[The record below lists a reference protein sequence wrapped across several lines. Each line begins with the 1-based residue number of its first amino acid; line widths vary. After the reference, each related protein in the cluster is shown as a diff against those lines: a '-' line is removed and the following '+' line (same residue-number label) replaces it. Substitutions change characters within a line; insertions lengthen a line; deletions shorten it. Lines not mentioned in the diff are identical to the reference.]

1 MRIFREVAGYSFGHA
16 DIVRRAMSKKKA
28 DVLEAERADFIA
40 GAAQRGVDGKTA
52 TKLFDDLANF
62 ANYAFNK
69 SHAAA
74 YAVLSYRTAY
84 LKAHYPCEYFSA
96 LLTSV
101 LGNQVKIAEYI
112 GECNK
117 RGISVLPPDINRSR
131 ADFHG
136 SGNTI
141 RFGLLALKNVGG
153 QFVESLCRERE
164 GQDFASFEDFVERM
178 SGKDMNKRMIE
189 ALIKAG
195 AFDSLGTYRS
205 RLLSAYEQIID
216 TIAQKNRDNVA
227 GQLDMFSMVPEVRAK
242 SSFSYPPIP
251 EYTKREKLM
260 LEKDASGMYF
270 SGHLLD
276 GYDKCIAD
284 LRTKDIGSLSDENG
298 ALLPDRTRVRI
309 AGVITSVTIKTTK
322 NDQRMAFFTLEDRT
336 GEIECLMFAKTY
348 ESLGHMVRLD
358 NALYI
363 DGNLSVREDEVKVLV
378 GTAGELVDDEHYTP
392 KPARST
398 SPVGIGVP
406 DGPRS
411 TSHVG
416 TGVPDGPHPATPR
429 QTAPKIKKLYLRVP
443 DTECTLYRKALN
455 LAEIFDEGLCVPLV
469 FYNSATKAYIPHQ
482 KGIALSPFVM
492 GQLID
497 LLGKENVI
505 YQ

>member
-284 LRTKDIGSLSDENG
+284 LRTKDIGSLSDESG

-392 KPARST
+392 KSA
-398 SPVGIGVP
+398 
-406 DGPRS
+406 RS